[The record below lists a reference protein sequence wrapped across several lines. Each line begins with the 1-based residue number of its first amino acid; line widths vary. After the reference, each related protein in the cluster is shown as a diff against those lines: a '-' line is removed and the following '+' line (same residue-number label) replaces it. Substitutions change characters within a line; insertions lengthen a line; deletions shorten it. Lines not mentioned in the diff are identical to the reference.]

1 MVPLTLIMSEDAAIR
16 EFGVLK
22 VDGLSQLED
31 KRVEQVVRRSG
42 QTYL

>member
-1 MVPLTLIMSEDAAIR
+1 MSEDVAIR
-16 EFGVLK
+16 EFSVLK

-31 KRVEQVVRRSG
+31 KWVEQVVRQLG

>member
-1 MVPLTLIMSEDAAIR
+1 MSEDAAIR
-16 EFGVLK
+16 EFSVLK

-31 KRVEQVVRRSG
+31 KWVEQVVRQLG